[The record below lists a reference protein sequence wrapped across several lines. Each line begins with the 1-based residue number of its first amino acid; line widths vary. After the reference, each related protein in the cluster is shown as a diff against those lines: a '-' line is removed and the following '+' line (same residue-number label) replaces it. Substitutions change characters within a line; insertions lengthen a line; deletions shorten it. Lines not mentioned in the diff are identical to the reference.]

1 MLTVRYEPERSREPD
16 FGDVVPVR
24 VEDEGEVPVEG
35 DPRPRWDLAA
45 VSAAEG
51 GLDERG
57 DVLSLDLREQVQVLV
72 ITSGNRFATF
82 SRKCIDSIYPKTR
95 SKSRFCNTNVSL
107 LVILM
112 E

>member
-1 MLTVRYEPERSREPD
+1 MTMMLTVRDESERSREPD

-35 DPRPRWDLAA
+35 DPRPRRDFAA
-45 VSAAEG
+45 VSATER

-72 ITSGNRFATF
+72 IASEKIASQSSQFAIEY
-82 SRKCIDSIYPKTR
+82 RIL
-95 SKSRFCNTNVSL
+95 NT
-107 LVILM
+107 